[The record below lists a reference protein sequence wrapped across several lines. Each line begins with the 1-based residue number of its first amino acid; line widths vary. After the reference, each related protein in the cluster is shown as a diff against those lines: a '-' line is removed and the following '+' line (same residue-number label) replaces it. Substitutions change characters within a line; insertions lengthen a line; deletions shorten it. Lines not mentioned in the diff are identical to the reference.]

1 MAGKLTAIGSNFYVG
16 TADLSGDVGTVT
28 NADALLATLPVTGI
42 DKAAPELI
50 PGRKDG
56 ALDFAAFWNV
66 DAGQSHATL
75 SALPRTD
82 QQATLVIGTPALG
95 SPAASMIA
103 KQINYAIAVGQD
115 GSIGLTINT
124 LANGYG
130 LEWSGGSALGDGVLT
145 TGKQSFATG
154 TVSGTAVDYGSTS
167 TLFGGSAYL
176 HVFSVASGTAVFAV
190 QDSADNVTFANI
202 TGLVFT
208 GATGATTQ
216 RLQTAAGAT
225 IRQYVR
231 VQGTGTHGAAVIALN
246 FVRYTEAG
254 PI

>member
-1 MAGKLTAIGSNFYVG
+1 MAKQSGLGSAFFAGVY
-16 TADLSGDVGTVT
+16 DISGDVG
-28 NADALLATLPVTGI
+28 ALNQVETMVGTFDVPSIQDTAMARIV
-42 DKAAPELI
+42 
-50 PGRKDG
+50 GRRDG
-56 ALDFAAFWNV
+56 AMSFTGFFNPS
-66 DAGQSHATL
+66 AGQSHLVL

-82 QQATLVIGTPALG
+82 QIMSLGVGSTVG
-95 SPAASMIA
+95 SPAASITA
-103 KQINYAIAVGQD
+103 KQTTYTPTFGQD
-115 GSIGLTINT
+115 GSLALAVAT

-130 LEWSGGSALGDGVLT
+130 LEWGEMLT

-154 TVSGTAVDYGSTS
+154 TVSGTSIDLGAVSS
-167 TLFGGSAYL
+167 LFGAAAYL
-176 HVFSVASGTAVFAV
+176 HVISVASGTATFAV
-190 QDSADNVTFANI
+190 QDSANDSAFTDV

-225 IRQYVR
+225 IRRYIR
-231 VQGTGTHGAAVIALN
+231 VQGTGVHGAAVVFVN

>member
-1 MAGKLTAIGSNFYVG
+1 MAKQSGIGANLYVG
-16 TADLSGDVGTVT
+16 TADLSGDVGAVT
-28 NADALLATLPVTGI
+28 SIETSVGTYDVTAI
-42 DKAAPELI
+42 NDSAMERI
-50 PGRKDG
+50 TGRRDG
-56 ALDFAAFWNV
+56 AMAFDAFWNAT
-66 DAGQSHATL
+66 AGQSHPVL

-82 QQATLVIGTPALG
+82 VICSCFIG
-95 SPAASMIA
+95 STVGYPGASMTA
-103 KQINYAIAVGQD
+103 KQVNYAPTLGADGSLGVAVGMQ
-115 GSIGLTINT
+115 
-124 LANGYG
+124 ANGYG
-130 LEWSGGSALGDGVLT
+130 LEWGEMLT

-154 TVSGTAVDYGSTS
+154 TVDGTSIDLGSTS
-167 TLFGGSAYL
+167 TLFGAAAYL
-176 HVFSVASGTAVFAV
+176 HVFSVASGTATFHV
-190 QDSADNVTFANI
+190 QDSDDNSTFADV

-231 VQGTGTHGAAVIALN
+231 VEGTGVHGAAVVAVN